1 MHRILVLLLLIIFS
15 FANTIV
21 SETSSI
27 QNGTKK
33 DNETKELEFSYVT
46 AVNST
51 LLSTVSSTLETNELV
66 RNLLHGVYMND
77 FHIFDF
83 LESLQPSDCL
93 QVCLDEVASMM
104 DQPFAG
110 QRSIDEIGNICSHF
124 DIFQRCLHHKT
135 SCKDA
140 LLGVT
145 TAIIDYLCAINHDAF
160 IYFTCD
166 NQCKMGEVLS
176 KASIEK
182 KVEVT
187 NILDGNGNKLLE
199 VPTFYN
205 LCSSSTCFINCIQ
218 NMAEKECSIGHSNL
232 LHRIVA
238 AVVSHTTKM
247 NPSPEMKSSD
257 AYTLLVSFILPNE
270 CQRLKLLPQDAMF
283 TTPMTDFVDHVKYDG
298 DEDAMRQNTTL
309 TADSRENDAIWTVL
323 SSHKKKQNSIYMQ
336 ILPSNGYDM
345 KLQCRMIDLKTGQ
358 EVTVADIA
366 MLMTTTAR
374 NIFNEFDLRSMEDEQ
389 ILEDNNAKYGSRSRF
404 QDRKATTSKNK
415 EYTQGSSNHLLP
427 SHLTLLLMLLFQIY

>member
-1 MHRILVLLLLIIFS
+1 MSDSAIDKLEKQNIFYYFS
-15 FANTIV
+15 SLSISLAFFIDNKFVV

-145 TAIIDYLCAINHDAF
+145 TAIIDYLCAINHDALEDILPCLYGSSAF

-205 LCSSSTCFINCIQ
+205 LC
-218 NMAEKECSIGHSNL
+218 
-232 LHRIVA
+232 RIVA

-309 TADSRENDAIWTVL
+309 
-323 SSHKKKQNSIYMQ
+323 
-336 ILPSNGYDM
+336 
-345 KLQCRMIDLKTGQ
+345 CRMIDLKTGQ